1 MVHKTLN
8 KEYKNNIIID
18 EYNRL
23 LKIDKVNKSKIA
35 PEK

>member
-1 MVHKTLN
+1 MFHKILN